1 MFESVKTQLW
11 DILKKKEVSLVMIF
25 DKSGEILWH
34 KGREIVGRSIHLGA
48 GFSTSCAKKIIAHG
62 NPIKTGDAQI
72 VSLSHHLPESAV
84 NLNVKSLLILPI
96 KKNFFLYV
104 DSGTKDTFTE
114 SDMEVFNV
122 MGQLL
127 EKMIDTVIVDQED
140 SEGITGTSPEIK
152 KIREVVLKYSLE
164 EDPILLIGETGVG
177 KSHIA
182 ELIHRYS
189 GRKGEFVV
197 AEIPVI
203 NENLFESIMFGHK
216 KGAFTDAKANKI
228 GLVQEADK
236 GTLFIDEISE
246 IPVSFQAKFLRFIDK
261 KKYRVVGES
270 KEREAEVR
278 IVAASNK
285 NLQKAIKNKEFR
297 EDLYYRLH
305 VLEIEIPPLRNR
317 KEDIKTFITSNQNY
331 LKGKEIGKGF
341 WEIVINH
348 DWPGNMR
355 ELITV
360 LKRAGILLESPITG
374 DKIKEIIYGSGY
386 QKTIKTTGVETWKEE
401 IWAAF
406 KNGENFWQV
415 IKEPFLNRDL
425 NRHQVK
431 AIIAEA
437 LAQTDGNYKDT
448 LRLFNIAE
456 SEYGTF
462 MKFLYRNYLNQEPVR
477 EIQKYPC

>member
-34 KGREIVGRSIHLGA
+34 KGREIIGRSIHLGA
-48 GFSTSCAKKIIAHG
+48 GFSTSYAKKIITHG

-72 VSLSHHLPESAV
+72 VSFGNRLPESAV
-84 NLNVKSLLILPI
+84 SLNVKSLFILPI

-114 SDMEVFNV
+114 TDMEVFRV

-127 EKMIDTVIVDQED
+127 EKMIDTVIEDQED

-164 EDPILLIGETGVG
+164 EEPVLLIGETGVG
-177 KSHIA
+177 KNHIA

-189 GRKGEFVV
+189 GRKGKFVV
-197 AEIPVI
+197 AETPGI
-203 NENLFESIMFGHK
+203 NENLFESTMFGHK
-216 KGAFTDAKANKI
+216 KGSFTDARADKI
-228 GLVQEADK
+228 GLVQEADQ

-246 IPVSFQAKFLRFIDK
+246 IPVSCQAKFLRFIDK
-261 KKYRVVGES
+261 KKYRVLGES

-285 NLQKAIKNKEFR
+285 DLQKAIKNKEFR

-305 VLEIEIPPLRNR
+305 VLEIEIPSLRER
-317 KEDIKTFITSNQNY
+317 KEDIKTFITTNQKY
-331 LKGKEIGKGF
+331 LKNKDIGKGF
-341 WEIVINH
+341 WETVLNH

-374 DKIKEIIYGSGY
+374 EKIKEIIYGSGY
-386 QKTIKTTGVETWKEE
+386 QKTFKTTGEETWKEE
-401 IWAAF
+401 IWDAF

-415 IKEPFLNRDL
+415 VKEPFLNRDL
-425 NRHQVK
+425 NRQQVK
-431 AIIAEA
+431 TIIAEA

-462 MKFLYRNYLNQEPVR
+462 MKFLYRNQLN
-477 EIQKYPC
+477 

>member
-25 DKSGEILWH
+25 DKNGEILWH

-72 VSLSHHLPESAV
+72 VSFGNQLPESAV

-114 SDMEVFNV
+114 TDMEVFKV
-122 MGQLL
+122 MGELL
-127 EKMIDTVIVDQED
+127 EKMIDTVIEDQED
-140 SEGITGTSPEIK
+140 SEGITGISPEIK
-152 KIREVVLKYSLE
+152 KIREMVLKYSLE
-164 EDPILLIGETGVG
+164 EEPVLLIGETGVG

-189 GRKGEFVV
+189 GRKGKFVV
-197 AEIPVI
+197 AEIPGI
-203 NENLFESIMFGHK
+203 NENLFESTMFGHK
-216 KGAFTDAKANKI
+216 KGSFTDAKADKI

-261 KKYRVVGES
+261 KKYRVLGEA
-270 KEREAEVR
+270 KEKEAEVR

-297 EDLYYRLH
+297 EDLYYRLQ
-305 VLEIEIPPLRNR
+305 VLEIEIPPLRDR
-317 KEDIKTFITSNQNY
+317 KEDIKTFITTNQKY
-331 LKGKEIGKGF
+331 IKGKEIGKGF
-341 WEIVINH
+341 WETVLNH

-374 DKIKEIIYGSGY
+374 EKIKEIIYGSGY
-386 QKTIKTTGVETWKEE
+386 QKIFKTTGTETWKEE
-401 IWAAF
+401 IWDAF

-415 IKEPFLNRDL
+415 VKEPFLNRDL

-431 AIIAEA
+431 VIIAEA

-448 LRLFNIAE
+448 LRLFNIEE

-462 MKFLYRNYLNQEPVR
+462 MKFLYRNHLN
-477 EIQKYPC
+477 